1 MGNSGVKIHLVLA
14 FISENRHE
22 QVASLFPLYLAG
34 LGADMLG
41 EVWFLGKY
49 YFPFVKQ
56 NHSI

>member
-1 MGNSGVKIHLVLA
+1 MGNNGVKIHPVLA

-34 LGADMLG
+34 LGADMLW

-49 YFPFVKQ
+49 
-56 NHSI
+56 